1 MDNQIAAKKVL
12 DFLTENSEDFVAET
26 SVVDKRDYSVVEY
39 TYEMYPEDLP
49 NFIEEHLTNPG
60 LKIKVTVRG
69 ETSDDKM
76 VDLRFDSANECAHIC
91 IVTVEEDGLMEF
103 LEGLGLVD

>member
-1 MDNQIAAKKVL
+1 MDNQLAAKKVL
-12 DFLTENSEDFVAET
+12 DFLTEHAENFVPET
-26 SVVDKRDYSVVEY
+26 SVVDKRDYTVVEY

-60 LKIKVTVRG
+60 LELKVTIN
-69 ETSDDKM
+69 EEM
-76 VDLRFDSANECAHIC
+76 VDLRFDSADECAHIC
-91 IVTVEEDGLMEF
+91 ILTNEGDGLMEF

>member
-12 DFLTENSEDFVAET
+12 DFLTENYENFVPET

-39 TYEMYPEDLP
+39 TYELDPEYIPD
-49 NFIEEHLTNPG
+49 FIEEHLTNPG
-60 LKIKVTVRG
+60 LEIKVTV
-69 ETSDDKM
+69 EEEM

-91 IVTVEEDGLMEF
+91 IFTNEGDGLIEF
-103 LEGLGLVD
+103 LEGLDLVH

>member
-1 MDNQIAAKKVL
+1 MENKAKKVL
-12 DFLTENSEDFVAET
+12 DFLTENAEDFVSET
-26 SVVDKRDYSVVEY
+26 SVVDKRDYTVVEY

-49 NFIEEHLTNPG
+49 DFIEEHLMNPG
-60 LKIKVTVRG
+60 LEIKVTVRG
-69 ETSDDKM
+69 ETDDDKM

-103 LEGLGLVD
+103 LEGLDLVH